1 MTLAR
6 GLNVLRTVGNTPP
19 PAPRSLTRARLR
31 REALALAG
39 RDALVAAAYSYRI
52 VPLEHPAGQTLC
64 LEGEILEAPWLL
76 PMSGTLTAVACGV
89 VTIGP
94 ALEERVHALFAAR
107 QVALAVALDELGN
120 ELLFA
125 AARRAQDRMLAEAT
139 RQGLSM
145 AGELRSGDPGLAI
158 ETQTT
163 VLRLAGADSIGVS
176 LSSGLVM
183 RPLKS
188 TSMVLG
194 VGLALPEVSWS
205 RCDFCPS
212 LERCRV
218 AAARIA
224 ANA

>member
-6 GLNVLRTVGNTPP
+6 GINVLRTVGNAPPSTPL
-19 PAPRSLTRARLR
+19 SLTRARLR
-31 REALALAG
+31 REALALSE
-39 RDALVAAAYSYRI
+39 REALVAASFSYRI

-76 PMSGTLTAVACGV
+76 PTSGTLTAVACGV
-89 VTIGP
+89 VTIGS
-94 ALEERVHALFAAR
+94 ALEERVHALFAGRHA
-107 QVALAVALDELGN
+107 ALAVALDELGN
-120 ELLFA
+120 EVLFA

-139 RQGLSM
+139 RQGLTM
-145 AGELRSGDPGLAI
+145 AGELRPGDPGLAI
-158 ETQTT
+158 ETQAT
-163 VLRLAGADSIGVS
+163 VLRLAGADAVGVS

-194 VGLALPEVSWS
+194 VGLALPEVQWS
-205 RCDFCPS
+205 RCDYCPS

-218 AAARIA
+218 AATRIA

>member
-6 GLNVLRTVGNTPP
+6 GFNVLRTVAKTQPS
-19 PAPRSLTRARLR
+19 APRSPVRERLH
-31 REALALAG
+31 REALALAE

-52 VPLEHPAGQTLC
+52 VPLERPAGDTLC
-64 LEGEILEAPWLL
+64 LDGERLEAPWLL
-76 PMSGTLTAVACGV
+76 PESGTLTAVACGV
-89 VTIGP
+89 VTIGA
-94 ALEERVHALFAAR
+94 ALEERVHELFAAR
-107 QVALAVALDELGN
+107 RAALAVALDELGN

-139 RQGLSM
+139 RLGLEM

-163 VLRLAGADSIGVS
+163 VLRLADADAIGVE

-194 VGLALPEVSWS
+194 VGVSLPSVNWS
-205 RCDFCPS
+205 RCDYCPS

-218 AAARIA
+218 AQTRIA
-224 ANA
+224 AMA